1 MATQRCPKCK
11 STRVRQGYRPTPLFI
26 KMIFRYNLLCDQCN
40 WEFRGFA
47 IPGTLSRKTK
57 KKKNLED
64 QESNVFSDKSI
75 EKNDKDSLQFQ
86 TELAS
91 NDDERNL
98 IVNDEESDTS
108 KEFELIKPKNK
119 VKKRVRVK
127 LH

>member
-11 STRVRQGYRPTPLFI
+11 STRVRQGYRPTPFFI

-64 QESNVFSDKSI
+64 QVSNIFSDKSI
-75 EKNDKDSLQFQ
+75 ETNEKDSLQFQ
-86 TELAS
+86 TELIS
-91 NDDERNL
+91 NDDERNI
-98 IVNDEESDTS
+98 IVNDEDSDSS
-108 KEFELIKPKNK
+108 KEFELIKPKHK